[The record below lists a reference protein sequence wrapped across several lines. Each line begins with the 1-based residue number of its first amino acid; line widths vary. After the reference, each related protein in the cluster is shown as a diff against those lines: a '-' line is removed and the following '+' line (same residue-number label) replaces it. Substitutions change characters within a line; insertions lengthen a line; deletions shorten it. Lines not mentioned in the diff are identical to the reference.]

1 MFNEYLFLQILLIL
15 VIFFLFWI
23 TDIYNLLILGIF
35 YLFLFSIMALY
46 NDVDILI
53 SFLIIIDLGVFLVL
67 FAFLLHLNKFLT
79 FKNIYDYSFKNL
91 FILSII
97 IVFITFF
104 YIFINFTN
112 IYNFNKI
119 IEYTWFF
126 FISYIDYYYLYNTVI
141 YSDMHL
147 LKEIYFH
154 INSFEFVC
162 ISIFLIIGIMVLYF
176 LLNYL
181 TLFILKFNILINKN
195 LKILNKNNSVTFFK
209 FQNYNKQINTSASS
223 RVWSKIKY
231 DFKTNNTN
239 CNR

>member
-91 FILSII
+91 FIVSII
-97 IVFITFF
+97 IIFITFF

-126 FISYIDYYYLYNTVI
+126 FISYIDYYYLFVLHIFQLNTRAWI
-141 YSDMHL
+141 YMHFVL
-147 LKEIYFH
+147 FSYF
-154 INSFEFVC
+154 
-162 ISIFLIIGIMVLYF
+162 
-176 LLNYL
+176 
-181 TLFILKFNILINKN
+181 
-195 LKILNKNNSVTFFK
+195 
-209 FQNYNKQINTSASS
+209 
-223 RVWSKIKY
+223 
-231 DFKTNNTN
+231 
-239 CNR
+239 